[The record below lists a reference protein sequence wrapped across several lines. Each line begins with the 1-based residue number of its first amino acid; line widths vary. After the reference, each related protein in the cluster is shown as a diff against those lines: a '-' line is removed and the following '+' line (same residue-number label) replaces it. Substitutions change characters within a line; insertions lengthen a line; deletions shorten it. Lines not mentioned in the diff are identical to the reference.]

1 MQTAGVTVNILAI
14 DLGAES
20 GRGILG
26 RFDGER
32 VRLHAIHR
40 FPNESVALPDGLHW
54 DVLRLYTDIKVTLAT
69 AYKETDG
76 AIDSLGIDTWGV
88 DFGLLDRTGALVANP
103 LHYRD
108 PRTDGMLDR
117 AFDRVSRVEIY
128 QATGIQAMPINTLCQ
143 LLALEDTPLLAIAET
158 MLPMPDLFRY
168 WLSGERTAEVTM
180 ATTTQL
186 YRHGTADWAWD
197 IINRLGIPAR
207 IFPPLVPPGE
217 TGAPL
222 RADVATEAG
231 LRSQPPMVTVAS
243 HDTAS
248 AVVAVPAS
256 NEHFAYISSG
266 TWSLVGI
273 ELPAPVLSTAAMEAN
288 FTNEGG
294 LGGTIRFL
302 KNVMG
307 LWLLQESRRTW
318 ARAGYDADYEELTAL
333 AATAPPFISLIDP
346 DHPSFL
352 FPGDIPARIAAYC
365 RETGQVAPDGPG
377 ATVRC
382 ILESLA
388 LKYRWVIERI
398 EALTDRSIQT
408 VHVVGGGA
416 RNALLCRLTADATRR
431 PVLAG
436 PVEATALGNVLVQ
449 AMASRRLVSL
459 ADIRDVVRRSVE
471 VTHYEPT
478 SDAASWDAAYARLCR
493 MMEAGGDSGMS
504 EPARQGAVGQDDPIK

>member
-1 MQTAGVTVNILAI
+1 M
-14 DLGAES
+14 
-20 GRGILG
+20 LG

-32 VRLHAIHR
+32 IRLHEIHR

-54 DVLRLYTDIKVTLAT
+54 DVLHLYSNIKAILA
-69 AYKETDG
+69 AASKETGG

-88 DFGLLDRTGALVANP
+88 DFGLLDRSGALVGNP

-108 PRTDGMLDR
+108 PRTNGMLDR
-117 AFDRVSRVEIY
+117 AFHRVSRAEIY

-186 YRHGTADWAWD
+186 FHHGTADWAWG
-197 IINRLGIPAR
+197 IIDRLGMPAR
-207 IFPPLVPPGE
+207 IFPPLVPPGGA
-217 TGAPL
+217 GAPL

-231 LRSQPPMVTVAS
+231 LRSRPPMVTVAS

-266 TWSLVGI
+266 TWSLVGV
-273 ELPAPVLSTAAMEAN
+273 ELPAPVLSMAAMEAN

-294 LGGTIRFL
+294 IDGTIRFL

-318 ARAGYDADYEELTAL
+318 ARAGYDADYYELTAL
-333 AATAPPFISLIDP
+333 AAAAPPFISLIDP

-352 FPGDIPARIAAYC
+352 PPGDIPARIAAYC
-365 RETGQVAPDGPG
+365 RKTGQRPPDGPG

-398 EALTDRSIQT
+398 EALTDHPIKT
-408 VHVVGGGA
+408 IHVVGGGA

-449 AMASRRLVSL
+449 AMARHRLASL
-459 ADIRDVVRRSVE
+459 ADIRDVVRRTVE
-471 VTHYEPT
+471 VTHFEPAGE
-478 SDAASWDAAYARLCR
+478 AATWNEAYGRLR
-493 MMEAGGDSGMS
+493 SLMEAHEDSGMS
-504 EPARQGAVGQDDPIK
+504 EPARQGAVGQDEFIEKAQP